1 MRPFKVFLLCLCVSL
16 VSGYTAL
23 QLAAPPTELP
33 LGAVTLPPKLIF
45 EDDGELIV
53 WGGWR
58 TRDEYVAHGDVAV
71 EIRCNMELQLCTE
84 AVAGLLRH
92 DEGEDL
98 EAQAYLLNITSWV
111 PDKVE
116 AAGLVSDCLI
126 RQVTINP
133 EANTAVLRWSPKP
146 GCNGGTGQADLVGDP
161 V

>member
-1 MRPFKVFLLCLCVSL
+1 MRPFKVILLCLCVSL

-23 QLAAPPTELP
+23 QLAAPPTKLP
-33 LGAVTLPPKLIF
+33 LGPVTLPPKLIV
-45 EDDGELIV
+45 EQAGEMIV

-58 TRDEYVAHGDVAV
+58 TRDESVAHGDVAV
-71 EIRCNMELQLCTE
+71 EIRCNMELKLCTE

-98 EAQAYLLNITSWV
+98 EAQAYLLTITNWE

-116 AAGLVSDCLI
+116 AVGLVNDCLI

-133 EANTAVLRWSPKP
+133 EANTALLRWSPKS
-146 GCNGGTGQADLVGDP
+146 GCQGGAGHADLVGDP